1 MKKTLYWKLIL
12 LGMIGIK
19 LTYAQDTDAVKY
31 KTYINSSQHY
41 QISFPENWFMKL
53 HTVTETG
60 TSDKHTFIS
69 IDNMNEKV
77 VPFCLSSGNATKNGT
92 TFQINSS
99 IDTISKDIKEKIKG
113 LKIGAKVIS
122 SRLKDVKEMAIDNHE
137 LKAWNPKGPTN
148 CSVEF
153 IYNGRYYSL
162 QFMSGSEEQFSK
174 DYPVFR
180 EMLRS
185 FRFLR

>member
-1 MKKTLYWKLIL
+1 
-12 LGMIGIK
+12 
-19 LTYAQDTDAVKY
+19 
-31 KTYINSSQHY
+31 
-41 QISFPENWFMKL
+41 MKL

-60 TSDKHTFIS
+60 TSDKYTFIS

-99 IDTISKDIKEKIKG
+99 VDTISKDIKEKIKG
-113 LKIGAKVIS
+113 LKIGAKTIS

-137 LKAWNPKGPTN
+137 LKVWNPKGPTN

-153 IYNGRYYSL
+153 VYNGRYFSL
-162 QFMSGSEEQFSK
+162 QFMSGSEDQFSK